1 MRYFPS
7 PSFTLF
13 LLLLLTALGCEQI
26 DDLAGGGVDKP
37 SVTYSSTSFEADFFE
52 PGSSVSP
59 SIDWNGEQGTVTL
72 GTTLAGLHINS
83 TTGKLEWTKMLPPG
97 THDVD
102 VVVAN
107 SEGQVVVPVTIANPL
122 AGTFDGT
129 YAGAYDYTLEF
140 DPSGDLI
147 ARADGETARGSWEI
161 IDSELIAYYVYDDY
175 PDIDY
180 SLRADIEQTNSEAT
194 ITGEYYNGT
203 YTTDST
209 PVEEFTV
216 SLQ

>member
-1 MRYFPS
+1 M
-7 PSFTLF
+7 
-13 LLLLLTALGCEQI
+13 
-26 DDLAGGGVDKP
+26 
-37 SVTYSSTSFEADFFE
+37 
-52 PGSSVSP
+52 
-59 SIDWNGEQGTVTL
+59 TL
-72 GTTLAGLHINS
+72 GTTLTGLRINS

-107 SEGQVVVPVTIANPL
+107 SEGQVVVPVTITNPL
-122 AGTFDGT
+122 SGTFDGT
-129 YAGAYDYTLEF
+129 YAGTYDYTLEF

-147 ARADGETARGSWEI
+147 ARADGETATGTWEI
-161 IDSELIAYYVYDDY
+161 INGELIGYYVYDDY

-194 ITGEYYNGT
+194 ISGEYYAGT
-203 YTTDST
+203 YTAGST
-209 PVEEFTV
+209 PVNDFAV

>member
-1 MRYFPS
+1 MRYLPS
-7 PSFTLF
+7 LSSTFIV
-13 LLLLLTALGCEQI
+13 LLLLTALGCEQI
-26 DDLAGGGVDKP
+26 DDLAGGGIDKP

-52 PGSSVSP
+52 SGSSSSP

-72 GTTLAGLHINS
+72 GTTLAGLRINS

-107 SEGQVVVPVTIANPL
+107 SEGQVVVPVTITNPL

-140 DPSGDLI
+140 DPSGGLI
-147 ARADGETARGSWEI
+147 ARADGETATGSWEI
-161 IDSELIAYYVYDDY
+161 IDSELIAYYAYDAY

-194 ITGEYYNGT
+194 ISGEYYNGT
-203 YTTDST
+203 YTSGST
-209 PVEEFTV
+209 PVEEFAV